1 MLKQDPSERPL
12 NFLPR
17 QYEALR
23 KVPLY
28 DRLIQVLKALSA
40 LPSPMPLILP
50 YYCLTTALRGSARAA
65 ALCPPH
71 SGTNSGAS
79 GALGARLDV
88 EKFLY

>member
-28 DRLIQVLKALSA
+28 DRLIQVHCL
-40 LPSPMPLILP
+40 LP
-50 YYCLTTALRGSARAA
+50 YYCLTSALRGSAQAA

-71 SGTNSGAS
+71 SGTNSGA
-79 GALGARLDV
+79 AEAVGARLDV
-88 EKFLY
+88 EKYLY

>member
-28 DRLIQVLKALSA
+28 DRLIQVLKARSA
-40 LPSPMPLILP
+40 LPSPIPIILP
-50 YYCLTTALRGSARAA
+50 YYCLTTALRGSAQAA
-65 ALCPPH
+65 APFPPH
-71 SGTNSGAS
+71 SGTNSGAA
-79 GALGARLDV
+79 GALGARLGAA
-88 EKFLY
+88 KYRY

>member
-40 LPSPMPLILP
+40 LPSPIPLILP
-50 YYCLTTALRGSARAA
+50 YYCLTTALLLPYE
-65 ALCPPH
+65 ALRKLP
-71 SGTNSGAS
+71 
-79 GALGARLDV
+79 LYARLIQALTV
-88 EKFLY
+88 ALQKQLERV